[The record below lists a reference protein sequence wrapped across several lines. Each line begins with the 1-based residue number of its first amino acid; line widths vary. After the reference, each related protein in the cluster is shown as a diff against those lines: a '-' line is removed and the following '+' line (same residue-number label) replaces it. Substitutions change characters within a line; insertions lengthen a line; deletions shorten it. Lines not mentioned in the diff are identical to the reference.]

1 MINGFALLSL
11 VILLL
16 MPGYS
21 AEIPDSSTQLLP
33 SHRPNVPT
41 ALRIIIKLSGDD
53 FASKQDLETRGKIET
68 LIVERGMGRVVR
80 VGTGMGWMD
89 ILIEV
94 GDRESAKKDIDKV
107 MAEAVPKAK
116 YLIE

>member
-1 MINGFALLSL
+1 MIKSFPLLFL
-11 VILLL
+11 VILLFL
-16 MPGYS
+16 PGYS
-21 AEIPDSSTQLLP
+21 AEIPDSSTELLP

-41 ALRIIIKLSGDD
+41 TLRIVIKLSGDD

-68 LIVERGMGRVVR
+68 LIVEGGMGRVVR

-89 ILIEV
+89 IWIEV
-94 GDRESAKKDIDKV
+94 GDRERAKKAIDKIMGEV
-107 MAEAVPKAK
+107 AAKAK